1 MQKIYLA
8 SASER
13 RADLLKQIGLEFEVV
28 KAHINEEFEEHELPH
43 EIVMRLAKEK
53 AEAAIKRIKEKQGIV
68 IAADTIVVLD
78 AEIIGKPR
86 SMAGSERMLRRL
98 SGQRHEVLTGFA
110 IIRLEDGK
118 TVIDYESTDVEFRH
132 LKPKEMFEYSRKN
145 ESRDAAGG
153 YMIQGVAA
161 KFVRSI
167 EGEYSNVVGLPLCR
181 ISELLLHEFDL
192 K

>member
-8 SASER
+8 STSER
-13 RADLLKQIGLEFEVV
+13 RADLLKQIGLEFEII
-28 KAHINEEFEEHELPH
+28 KAHVNEEFAEHELPH

-53 AEAAIKRIKEKQGIV
+53 AEAAIKKIKDKKGIV

-86 SMAGSERMLRRL
+86 SMAGGERMLHRL
-98 SGQRHEVLTGFA
+98 SGNRHEVLTGFA

-118 TVIDYESTDVEFRH
+118 TVIDYEGTDVEFRY
-132 LKPKEMFEYSRKN
+132 LTKKECFEYSRKN

-153 YMIQGVAA
+153 YMIQGMGA

-181 ISELLLHEFDL
+181 VSEILMHEFS
-192 K
+192 